1 MPDPDPTASRV
12 GRALVAALA
21 TVALLSLGFSLVLPL
36 ATITYAED
44 QSVTE
49 TVGTLWQEGIDHGFT
64 DGGGAPTVTYAFVLL
79 VITLSA
85 VVAMLSCAVL
95 MGGPLGPRGAR
106 AVRASS
112 IVLLVGAAW
121 MAFRPVRLAELAGEW
136 NERGVPATAGAGVWW
151 LLAGAVAF
159 AALTVPTA
167 VRELWREDPA

>member
-1 MPDPDPTASRV
+1 MPDLDPTASRV

-21 TVALLSLGFSLVLPL
+21 MVTLLSLGFSLVLPL

-44 QSVTE
+44 ESATE

-64 DGGGAPTVTYAFVLL
+64 DGGGAPTLTYAFVLL

-85 VVAMLSCAVL
+85 VVAMLFCAVL

-106 AVRASS
+106 AVRVSS
-112 IVLLVGAAW
+112 ILLLVGAAW
-121 MAFRPVRLAELAGEW
+121 MAFRPLRLAELASEW
-136 NERGVPATAGAGVWW
+136 NERGVPATGAGVWW

-167 VRELWREDPA
+167 VRELWSEEKA